1 MGVEAVMSG
10 GRISMF
16 QHVLAEHQAVITDLQ
31 AIIDEVEYSATS
43 IINCLQQG
51 GKILLMGNGG
61 SAADAQHI
69 AAELVVRYVNN
80 RRALPAIAL
89 TTDSS
94 ILTATGND
102 FGFEQLF
109 ARQVE
114 ALAQPGDLVVGIST
128 SGESENVVQALQ
140 QAKQIGVET
149 LGLTGAATGRVSE
162 IADQTIQV
170 PSTITA
176 RIQEA
181 HILIGHYWCQQVEAA
196 YA

>member
-1 MGVEAVMSG
+1 
-10 GRISMF
+10 MF
-16 QHVLAEHQAVITDLQ
+16 Q
-31 AIIDEVEYSATS
+31 AIIKEHQSVIDDLQSISEEIEHSATR
-43 IINCLQQG
+43 ITDCLQQG
-51 GKILLMGNGG
+51 GKLLLMGNGG

-114 ALAQPGDLVVGIST
+114 ALAQPGDLVIGIST

-140 QAKQIGVET
+140 QARQQNIAT
-149 LGLTGAATGRVSE
+149 LGLTGAAAGRIST

-170 PSTITA
+170 PSTVTA

-196 YA
+196 YT

>member
-1 MGVEAVMSG
+1 
-10 GRISMF
+10 MF
-16 QHVLAEHQAVITDLQ
+16 KSVLSEHQVVVEELQ
-31 AIIDEVEYSATS
+31 ELADEIEQSAQR
-43 IINCLQQG
+43 IINCMQRG
-51 GKILLMGNGG
+51 GKLLLMGNGG

-80 RRALPAIAL
+80 RQALPAIAL

-94 ILTATGND
+94 ILTAAGND

-114 ALAQPGDLVVGIST
+114 ALAQPGDLVIGIST
-128 SGESENVVQALQ
+128 SGESENVVQALR
-140 QAKQIGVET
+140 QAKQCGVET
-149 LGLTGAATGRVSE
+149 LGLTGASRGQISG
-162 IADQTIQV
+162 IADQTLQI
-170 PSTITA
+170 PSTVTA

>member
-1 MGVEAVMSG
+1 
-10 GRISMF
+10 MF
-16 QHVLAEHQAVITDLQ
+16 DAILNDHQSVIADLRSITAE
-31 AIIDEVEYSATS
+31 IDESAER
-43 IINCLQQG
+43 IIACLKHG
-51 GKILLMGNGG
+51 GKVLLMGNGG

-80 RRALPAIAL
+80 RQALPAIAL

-94 ILTATGND
+94 IITATGND
-102 FGFEQLF
+102 FGFERLF

-128 SGESENVVQALQ
+128 SGSSENVVRALQ
-140 QAKQIGVET
+140 QAKQQGVET
-149 LGLTGAATGRVSE
+149 LGLTGEATGPISE
-162 IADQTIQV
+162 LVDQIIQV
-170 PSTITA
+170 PSSVTA

-181 HILIGHYWCQQVEAA
+181 HILIGHYWCERVEAA

>member
-1 MGVEAVMSG
+1 MGVE
-10 GRISMF
+10 MF
-16 QHVLAEHQAVITDLQ
+16 DQILNQHQTVITDLQ
-31 AIIDEVEYSATS
+31 PMAAEVEQSAERITA
-43 IINCLQQG
+43 CLQRG
-51 GKILLMGNGG
+51 GKVLLMGNGG

-69 AAELVVRYVNN
+69 AAELVVRYVKN
-80 RRALPAIAL
+80 RQALPAIAL

-114 ALAQPGDLVVGIST
+114 ALARPGDLVVGIST
-128 SGESENVVQALQ
+128 SGESKNVVRALQ
-140 QAKQIGVET
+140 QATEQQIET
-149 LGLTGAATGRVSE
+149 IGLTGATEGAVSA
-162 IADQTIQV
+162 IADQSIRV
-170 PSTITA
+170 PSTVTA

-181 HILIGHYWCQQVEAA
+181 HILIGHYWCEQVEAA

>member
-1 MGVEAVMSG
+1 
-10 GRISMF
+10 MF
-16 QHVLAEHQAVITDLQ
+16 EKILTEHQAVISDLQ
-31 AIIDEVEYSATS
+31 SIAEEIERSATR
-43 IINCLQQG
+43 IINCLQKD

-128 SGESENVVQALQ
+128 SGASENVVQALQ
-140 QAKQIGVET
+140 QAKQHNVET

-162 IADQTIQV
+162 IADQTLQV
-170 PSTITA
+170 PSTVTA

>member
-16 QHVLAEHQAVITDLQ
+16 QHILAEHQALISDLQSITDEIEQ
-31 AIIDEVEYSATS
+31 SAQR

-80 RRALPAIAL
+80 RQALPAIAL

-114 ALAQPGDLVVGIST
+114 ALARPGDLVIGIST
-128 SGESENVVQALQ
+128 SGESENVVQALE
-140 QAKQIGVET
+140 QAKQRGVET
-149 LGLTGAATGRVSE
+149 LGLTGAATGRISE
-162 IADQTIQV
+162 IADQCLQV